1 MVKAMDKINQ
11 YQEAILSLLTDYA
24 QFGKPGPGLET
35 QIIADKE
42 RNHFQLLTVGWQN
55 DSKFVYA
62 IAFHLDIKDGK
73 IWVYQNNTDAMIGD
87 ELMERG
93 VAKND
98 IVLAFHAPSER
109 KYTGFAVA

>member
-1 MVKAMDKINQ
+1 MDKLEK
-11 YQEAILSLLTDYA
+11 YQSAILSLLNDYA
-24 QFGKPGPGLET
+24 NFGKPGPGLEI

-42 RNHFQLLTVGWQN
+42 RNHFQLLTVGWQQN
-55 DSKFVYA
+55 AKFVYA

-93 VAKND
+93 VAKED

-109 KYTGFAVA
+109 AYTGFAVA

>member
-1 MVKAMDKINQ
+1 MDKLKH
-11 YQEAILSLLTDYA
+11 YQEAVMSLLTDYA
-24 QFGKPGPGLET
+24 NFGKPGQGLEI

-55 DSKFVYA
+55 NSKFVYS

-73 IWVYQNNTDAMIGD
+73 VWVYQNNTDAMIGD
-87 ELMERG
+87 ELIERG
-93 VAKND
+93 VAKED

-109 KYTGFAVA
+109 AYTGFAVA